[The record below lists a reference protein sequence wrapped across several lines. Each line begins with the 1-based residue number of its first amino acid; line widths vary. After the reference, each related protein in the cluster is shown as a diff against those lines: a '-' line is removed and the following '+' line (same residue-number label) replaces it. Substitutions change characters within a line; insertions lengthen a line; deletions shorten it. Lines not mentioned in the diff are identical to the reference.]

1 MMSVRRE
8 HHVTGVALIEV
19 LISLLIL
26 SVGVIGLSN
35 VQINA
40 KRVAQEALQRTKA
53 ASLASEILERIRA
66 NPLGFDAYGGAQ
78 VGQGSIG
85 TEPPSCNLV
94 DCEPNA
100 LAARDLWDWEQAL
113 DGADETRSA
122 DGEAARLV
130 GGLYLP
136 YGCIETDLGGVLGK
150 IRVTVAWEGFRDVGY
165 TGDNACGSVL
175 GSKRQ
180 LLTFE
185 SFIAGTAL

>member
-1 MMSVRRE
+1 MMSVRGINRL
-8 HHVTGVALIEV
+8 TGVALIEV

-66 NPLGFDAYGGAQ
+66 NPLGFGSYGAVQ
-78 VGQGSIG
+78 AGQGSIS
-85 TEPPSCNLV
+85 TEPPSCYLV
-94 DCEPNA
+94 DCEPSA
-100 LAARDLWDWEQAL
+100 LAARDLWEWEQAL
-113 DGADETRSA
+113 DGADETRST

-150 IRVTVAWEGFRDVGY
+150 IRVTVAWEGFREVGY
-165 TGDNACGSVL
+165 TGDNTCGGAH

-185 SFIAGTAL
+185 SFVAGTAL